1 MILYNIT
8 VSVDID
14 ICEEWVTWAK
24 QTHIPAILATGKF
37 VSHRLF
43 KMLNQTPGDQGISY
57 AIQVFCKD
65 MSTLQSFMS
74 QDAPLLQQELID
86 RFGNKAIPFHT
97 ALEEVK

>member
-8 VSVDID
+8 VSVDSD
-14 ICEEWVTWAK
+14 ICDEWITWAK
-24 QTHIPAILATGKF
+24 QTHIPAIMATGKF

-43 KMLNQTPGDQGISY
+43 RMLSQTTGEEGQSY

-65 MSTLQSFMS
+65 MGTLQSFMS
-74 QDAPLLQQELID
+74 VDAPLLQQALMD

-97 ALEEVK
+97 ALEEI